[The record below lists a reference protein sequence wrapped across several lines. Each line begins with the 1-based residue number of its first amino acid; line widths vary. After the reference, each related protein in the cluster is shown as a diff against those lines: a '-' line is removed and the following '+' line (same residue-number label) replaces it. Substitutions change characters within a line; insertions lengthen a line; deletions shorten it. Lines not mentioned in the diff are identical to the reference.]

1 MKVVYC
7 SDKHEITNA
16 SGRPQHL
23 LVYDIGT
30 GIRTK
35 LTQGESFDINPEF
48 SPDGNWIVY
57 SSDERQSGSFN
68 FWKISKNGSQK
79 IKIPNNLNLTSSS
92 IGNLALGRPTWS
104 SDGNFIFFNIISE
117 YKSQNGIYQIN
128 LQNNNINPVIKS
140 RWRDMCPSV
149 SPDNTNIAFIS
160 NRSGTNQ
167 IWVYNLNTRLLRQIT
182 GSKVNNL
189 NTDWGK
195 IEWLDNTKLLYSGYS
210 LTDSKETIFT
220 IDLK

>member
-1 MKVVYC
+1 
-7 SDKHEITNA
+7 
-16 SGRPQHL
+16 
-23 LVYDIGT
+23 
-30 GIRTK
+30 
-35 LTQGESFDINPEF
+35 
-48 SPDGNWIVY
+48 
-57 SSDERQSGSFN
+57 
-68 FWKISKNGSQK
+68 
-79 IKIPNNLNLTSSS
+79 
-92 IGNLALGRPTWS
+92 
-104 SDGNFIFFNIISE
+104 
-117 YKSQNGIYQIN
+117 
-128 LQNNNINPVIKS
+128 
-140 RWRDMCPSV
+140 MCPSV